1 MINIK
6 NIAISQD
13 GGFKR
18 VSIAYDKLQDGRIVG
33 TNNRVTRIIS
43 DNDEIMASVNNLM
56 EFAKTMAKEG

>member
-18 VSIAYDKLQDGRIVG
+18 VSIAYDELQDGRIIG
-33 TNNRVTRIIS
+33 TNNRVTRIVS
-43 DNDEIMASVNNLM
+43 DNDVIMDSVNKLM
-56 EFAKTMAKEG
+56 EYAQEIAQED

>member
-18 VSIAYDKLQDGRIVG
+18 VSIAYDELQDGRIVG

>member
-1 MINIK
+1 MVNIK
-6 NIAISQD
+6 NITVSQD

-18 VSIAYDKLQDGRIVG
+18 VSIAYDELQDGRIVG

-43 DNDEIMASVNNLM
+43 ENDEIMASVNNLM